1 MVSKATRALNS
12 ALKLRRFRVIP
23 VSPGNQILHLS
34 HLSENWEHL
43 RVLITTDSVV
53 DGSILFEVLGF
64 GIAGVGISPTMTDFI
79 SAMFRDIDTG
89 LSTGFAFANPND
101 VPVEISLTLQNSAGE
116 EIVGSRVTI
125 LLPARG
131 HIARFLEQ
139 VFLEIQTEHFEGSVV
154 VRSPLPIAAIVLR
167 TLPGTLTTLPVT
179 PID

>member
-1 MVSKATRALNS
+1 M
-12 ALKLRRFRVIP
+12 
-23 VSPGNQILHLS
+23 
-34 HLSENWEHL
+34 
-43 RVLITTDSVV
+43 V